1 MHAALDPQRILAIH
15 VTRIG
20 DTLMTTPALAAIAAA
35 WPRAEL
41 TFLGHP
47 KRAEVIAN
55 LPGVARVGSITKHR
69 AVFRGWLPRRQWD
82 LAFVFGNDAALVRY
96 ALRVSRKVVAFRQ
109 RDAALD
115 ARLFVACEA
124 DTDPASHWVDK
135 LLRLPRALGIPV
147 PSRALAYR
155 VAADEA
161 AWAEGLLAAEGS
173 GRPLVGLV
181 VESFPTKPYRDWPVE
196 HFAQLGRSLRD
207 AYPQARIL
215 LLGGSL
221 GEAKLAALRAALG
234 GALTVL
240 AGRLSLRQTAAVMA
254 RLDLYIGVDTG
265 PTHLAGA
272 LKVPMVALYHCL
284 HSGRCYAPPEHEGL
298 IAIDHPALDRAD
310 CGRHSTMADISVD
323 CVREAARRL
332 LEACANGRTG
342 HRISLETP

>member
-1 MHAALDPQRILAIH
+1 MYAALDPQRILAIH

-20 DTLMTTPALAAIAAA
+20 DTLMTTPALAAVAAA
-35 WPRAEL
+35 WPDAEL

-55 LPGVARVGSITKHR
+55 LPGVARVGAVTKHR
-69 AVFRGWLPRRQWD
+69 AAWRGWLARRQWD
-82 LAFVFGNDAALVRY
+82 LAFVFGHDAALVRY

-109 RDAALD
+109 QDAALD
-115 ARLFVACEA
+115 ARLFVACEV
-124 DTDPASHWVDK
+124 DTSAHSHWVDK
-135 LLRLPRALGIPV
+135 LLRLPQALGIPV

-161 AWAEGLLAAEGS
+161 TWAERLLAAEG
-173 GRPLVGLV
+173 GGLPLVGLV

-196 HFAQLGRSLRD
+196 HFAQLGRDLL
-207 AYPQARIL
+207 AAHPQARIL

-221 GEAKLAALRAALG
+221 AEAKVAALRAALG

-254 RLDLYIGVDTG
+254 RLDLYVGVDTG

-272 LKVPMVALYHCL
+272 LELPMVALYHCL
-284 HSGRCYAPPEHEGL
+284 HPGRCYAPPEHAGL
-298 IAIDHPALDRAD
+298 IALDHPALDSAA
-310 CGRHSTMADISVD
+310 CGRHSAMGEISVAR
-323 CVREAARRL
+323 VREAALRL
-332 LEACANGRTG
+332 LAEAPARAATA
-342 HRISLETP
+342 